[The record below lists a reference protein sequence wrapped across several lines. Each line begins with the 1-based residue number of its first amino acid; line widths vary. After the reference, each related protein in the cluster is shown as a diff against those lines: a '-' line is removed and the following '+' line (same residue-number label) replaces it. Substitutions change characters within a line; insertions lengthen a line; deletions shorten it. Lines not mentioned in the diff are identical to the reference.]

1 MADAGLLSG
10 LSVLVTRPAHQADA
24 LCRALQDRGARVA
37 RLPLQAVEPTRHAAQ
52 AARILQQWRD
62 APVWI
67 FTSVNAVR
75 FARQLDAGVWPD
87 TVVAVGPATA
97 AALQQLGI
105 EPVVPDVHAS
115 EGVLALPVLQQV
127 AAARVLIVTGEGGR
141 DLLQRSLRARGAEV
155 ERAEVYRRVD
165 LPHAPAAVAAAL
177 QGVDVALVGN
187 GEALQRLVALTP
199 EAQRV
204 QLLALQLVVPSPR
217 VVEQATA
224 LGFARPPLVPDQ
236 MADSAFV
243 RCLEHWHRTPTDER
257 SS

>member
-1 MADAGLLSG
+1 MADGVLSG

-24 LCRALQDRGARVA
+24 LCRALEERGARVA

-52 AARILQQWRD
+52 VARVLQQWRD
-62 APVWI
+62 AQVWI

-75 FARQLDAGVWPD
+75 FARQLDAGVWP
-87 TVVAVGPATA
+87 TAAIAVGPATA

-105 EPVVPDVHAS
+105 DPIVPDSHDS

-127 AAARVLIVTGEGGR
+127 RAARILIVTGEGGR
-141 DLLQRSLRARGAEV
+141 DLLQRSLRAHGAEV
-155 ERAEVYRRVD
+155 ERAEVYRRVH
-165 LPHAPAAVAAAL
+165 LPHAPDAVAAAL
-177 QGVDVALVGN
+177 QDIDVALVGN
-187 GEALQRLVALTP
+187 GEALQRLVTLTP
-199 EAQRV
+199 EPQRA
-204 QLLALQLVVPSPR
+204 QLLRLQLVVPSLR

-243 RCLEHWHRTPTDER
+243 RCLEQWYSTPTDER